1 MIVRNLGIRIVKDKK
16 EFIINQNSSDSKLN
30 ESALRSIKLGSFE

>member
-30 ESALRSIKLGSFE
+30 ESALQSIKLASFE